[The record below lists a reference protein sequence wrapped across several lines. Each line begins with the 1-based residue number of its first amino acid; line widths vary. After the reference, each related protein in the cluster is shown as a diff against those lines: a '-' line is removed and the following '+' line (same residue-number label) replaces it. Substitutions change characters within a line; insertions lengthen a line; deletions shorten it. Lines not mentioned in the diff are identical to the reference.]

1 MKEALLHCI
10 YSGYGLLT
18 AMVIG
23 VFLGAVLLAR
33 LMKTWKEHRGRK
45 FRKRGKKAEIRAA
58 RLLKKAGY
66 TIEEREPR
74 VESVLRVGDSTESF
88 EITPDYRVSRGDETL
103 YVEVKSHGDYR
114 LIYQAQVRR
123 QLVEYIYATGAPC
136 LLVTTKDSTI
146 TRIDFPEEN

>member
-1 MKEALLHCI
+1 MKEYVFQFI
-10 YSGYGLLT
+10 YSGYGLIT
-18 AMVIG
+18 ALVIG
-23 VFLGAVLLAR
+23 LLLGAILLAR

-45 FRKRGKKAEIRAA
+45 FRKRGKKAELRAA

-74 VESVLRVGDSTESF
+74 VESVLRVHGSNESF
-88 EITPDYRVSRGDETL
+88 EITPDYRVSRDGETL
-103 YVEVKSHGDYR
+103 FVEVKSHGDHR
-114 LIYQAQVRR
+114 LIFQAQVRR

-146 TRIDFPEEN
+146 TRVDFPEEN